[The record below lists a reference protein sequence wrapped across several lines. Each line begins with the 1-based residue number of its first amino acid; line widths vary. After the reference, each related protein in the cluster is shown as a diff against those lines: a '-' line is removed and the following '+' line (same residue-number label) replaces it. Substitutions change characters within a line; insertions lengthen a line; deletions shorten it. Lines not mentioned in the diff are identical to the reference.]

1 MASYNE
7 LKSLMGDS
15 ALKNRT
21 AVACIVAA
29 EAIRN
34 EDAGTA
40 NHANR
45 LIWAKQAFAN
55 PVGAASEMLM
65 AMLAANKDLDAS
77 VIQGA
82 SDAAIQ
88 TKVDAAVDV
97 FADGS

>member
-1 MASYNE
+1 MATYDE
-7 LKSLMGDS
+7 LLPLLSNSELR
-15 ALKNRT
+15 NRVK
-21 AVACIVAA
+21 VACVIAA
-29 EAIRN
+29 DTVRG

-45 LIWAKQAFAN
+45 LIWAKRTFTN
-55 PVGAASEMLM
+55 PAAASREMLT
-65 AMLAANKDLDAS
+65 ALIAGNKDAS
-77 VIQGA
+77 VANITGA